1 MSQTPDFLHGI
12 AASAAKAAKG
22 IDVDYLRTQAGAAG
36 EAIGA
41 KAADFRDAAS
51 AAKEDI
57 TNKITE
63 LDRMLDQ
70 SITEYNN
77 AYTLMSDKGMRLYI
91 ERQRSCDAIAMVEAL
106 VNSIANRPKSFDDD
120 FVTID
125 SHRKEFVGSYEFAER
140 ELQAARQSASGA
152 GAGIAAGAS
161 VAFMAPSAAMWVATT
176 FGTAS
181 TGTAISALSGAAASN
196 AALAWL
202 GGGALASGGGGMIAG
217 QAMLALAGPI
227 GMTVAGVT
235 LLSSILLFSTNRMKL
250 NKQKSEEIDSI
261 KKNTQKV
268 SEIDSVLSVL
278 LSQTE
283 ALRSSLSSTSLG
295 CLPYFSADYNSL
307 DDDARLRLGSLVN
320 STPAL
325 SKLLNKTIA

>member
-91 ERQRSCDAIAMVEAL
+91 ERQRSCDAIAMVEEIGRA
-106 VNSIANRPKSFDDD
+106 SCR
-120 FVTID
+120 
-125 SHRKEFVGSYEFAER
+125 ER
-140 ELQAARQSASGA
+140 
-152 GAGIAAGAS
+152 
-161 VAFMAPSAAMWVATT
+161 V
-176 FGTAS
+176 
-181 TGTAISALSGAAASN
+181 
-196 AALAWL
+196 
-202 GGGALASGGGGMIAG
+202 
-217 QAMLALAGPI
+217 
-227 GMTVAGVT
+227 
-235 LLSSILLFSTNRMKL
+235 
-250 NKQKSEEIDSI
+250 
-261 KKNTQKV
+261 
-268 SEIDSVLSVL
+268 
-278 LSQTE
+278 
-283 ALRSSLSSTSLG
+283 
-295 CLPYFSADYNSL
+295 
-307 DDDARLRLGSLVN
+307 
-320 STPAL
+320 
-325 SKLLNKTIA
+325 